1 MSRYC
6 RRCGRA
12 IPPGQGEIISAQEG
26 GSGAP
31 VAFYAHRGECP
42 PEEPAAKASMPSPP
56 AGFRR

>member
-6 RRCGRA
+6 RRCHRA
-12 IPPGQGEIISAQEG
+12 IQPGQGEIISAQEG

-31 VAFYAHRGECP
+31 VALYAHRGECP
-42 PEEPAAKASMPSPP
+42 PEEPTAPSTPP